1 MQFSYVAYTPD
12 DGVLTGRVDA
22 PTELDA
28 RADLVNRSYRILKLG
43 PAWKPPGLE
52 DLFPSLFKV
61 GAVEVVR
68 FARQLA
74 TMLTSG
80 VGLLRTIEMLETETG
95 NRVLRRTLAQ
105 IHQSPDEGVSLSEA
119 MAEHPKIF
127 SSLFTSVVQVGEHT
141 GRLGV
146 ALEQMADILE
156 SEHEAKQKAIQTMM
170 YPVAIIG
177 LSMVTLFVLITIAL
191 PPLLA
196 VFEKMEADIPLMT
209 RIAVGGATYVKDNI
223 LKIPIGMVGLVIVW
237 SFARRSQKISL
248 FMDRMR
254 LKAPIIG
261 GFTLSAELAR
271 FSRTTAMLLEAGIS
285 LSMAL
290 QLGQKG
296 CGNLVIRQAFADAEE
311 SLLSGHSVSEAFKE
325 HPVLPAMFV
334 QLVTIGEESNS
345 LPKTMADAAAGYQR
359 QHEQRLN
366 SLLGLMEPVSTVVVG
381 GIVGFIALSMFL
393 PIYSGLD
400 AIE

>member
-1 MQFSYVAYTPD
+1 MQFSYVAYTPNE
-12 DGVLTGRVDA
+12 GVLTGRVEA

-80 VGLLRTIEMLETETG
+80 VGLLRTIEMLELETG
-95 NRVLRRTLAQ
+95 NRILRRTLTA
-105 IHQSPDEGVSLSEA
+105 IHHSLDEGVSLSEA

-209 RIAVGGATYVKDNI
+209 RIAVGGATAVKDNI

-237 SFARRSQKISL
+237 SFMRRSPKISL
-248 FMDRMR
+248 FLDRMR

-290 QLGQKG
+290 QLGQRG
-296 CGNLVIRQAFADAEE
+296 CGMRLKAPIIGGFTLSAELARFSRTTAMRGWDLPLDGSAAPGGNLVRRRRGEPAQRPQRVGGLQGASRSSRHVRPARHHRRGEQ
-311 SLLSGHSVSEAFKE
+311 
-325 HPVLPAMFV
+325 LPA
-334 QLVTIGEESNS
+334 QDDG
-345 LPKTMADAAAGYQR
+345 
-359 QHEQRLN
+359 
-366 SLLGLMEPVSTVVVG
+366 
-381 GIVGFIALSMFL
+381 
-393 PIYSGLD
+393 
-400 AIE
+400 